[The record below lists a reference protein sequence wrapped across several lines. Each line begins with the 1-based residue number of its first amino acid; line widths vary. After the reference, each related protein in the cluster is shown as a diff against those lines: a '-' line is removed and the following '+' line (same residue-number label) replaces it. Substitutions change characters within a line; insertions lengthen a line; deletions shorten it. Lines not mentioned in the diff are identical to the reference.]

1 MKDNSY
7 SSSKE
12 TKDKLNNLKNEVASE
27 LGVNLKDSNL
37 TSEDAGKVGGQM
49 VKRMIEYAEN
59 QMK

>member
-1 MKDNSY
+1 MNDNSY

-27 LGVNLKDSNL
+27 LGENLKDSNL